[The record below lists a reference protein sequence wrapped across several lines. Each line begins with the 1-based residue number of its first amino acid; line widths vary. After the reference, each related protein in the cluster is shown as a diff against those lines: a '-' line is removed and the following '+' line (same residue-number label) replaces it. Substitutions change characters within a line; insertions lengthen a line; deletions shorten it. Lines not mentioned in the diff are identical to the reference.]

1 MPVLRFALLGPVTAT
16 YDGRPVPLGPP
27 QRRAVLAC
35 LLLARG
41 RAVTVAALKEMLW
54 QQDAAPASATNAI
67 QGHVHHLRR
76 RFDALVPES
85 LLITHPGQPPDRVS
99 YTLRADADSVDVMC
113 FESLV
118 WEGEAAASRGDG
130 AEAAE
135 RFDEALALWRGE
147 PLADLD
153 SDYFRAVRRGM
164 EELRADVDRRRTA
177 AARDMAWMLPS
188 PPPPARPPIREPG
201 PPSEPPP
208 VPSSAGDPPGGGS
221 EGRAE
226 AKGARGPRAE
236 ARVLGPLEL
245 VVDGVDVTPA
255 AARRRAL
262 LASLLRQPG
271 HVVTTET
278 LIEDV
283 WGAEASANAPAQ
295 LQNHVHLLRKRID
308 QTSGPGAGKQ
318 ILERKPAGYVLN
330 VEATDRDRFVSLLD
344 EARRAFLDTAHGRAR
359 DLAAQAL
366 ALSRGAPFAGV
377 PLGSTRMVDAARLLE
392 EQRYETLRLKAE
404 AQILLGESSHVIPEL
419 RHIVE
424 RERPEDEGFLRLLV
438 TALERA
444 GRTAEAR
451 GLAVRLPP
459 ERHEDVPRS
468 HDDHAEASGVSVRPL
483 PYAARSARLERHQL
497 RFAVL
502 GPVWAQYGDEPVNIG
517 SPQQRGVLAALLLRA
532 GRTATAPEL
541 IDAIWGDQP
550 PHAALAALR
559 TYASRLRK
567 VLGNDVLVSESG
579 GYALR
584 LEDSW
589 FDLEAAQ
596 KWADEAERAREAGD
610 RVGALTLLD
619 RALGLW
625 QGEPLAGLPGPYLE
639 EQRSRLAEW
648 RLQLAEVRCEL
659 MLELGRHAEAV
670 TDLTALTTAHPLR
683 ERLRELLMLALYR
696 SGRQSEALAVY
707 ADTRRL
713 LADELGVNPRPELS
727 ELQQRILQA
736 DVDPAPRSAEPA
748 GLGLVRPAQL
758 PADLN
763 DFVGR
768 YEELRRIGAHLSAGA
783 DAGTRTVVVTGLA
796 GVGKTS
802 LAVHAAHGARREF
815 PDGQLYA
822 ALGGAGPQ
830 RPTEPEAVLGAFLR
844 ALGVPDSAIPDG
856 VEERAA
862 LFRSVLDGRRVL
874 IVLDS
879 ARDAAQVRPLL
890 PAAPGCGTLV
900 TSRVRMP
907 DLPNAYPVDL
917 GLLGLQEALRLFTGI
932 VGRERVEAEREAAME
947 VVSACGF
954 LPLAIRIAASLIA
967 SRRTWPVSVLARRL
981 ADERR
986 RLSEPG
992 PGSLNLEEVF
1002 ARSYRQLHPAQAR
1015 ALRLLGL
1022 TTGPDV
1028 PLATAAALLGTDEDA
1043 TAELLESLA
1052 DRSLLEAP
1060 APGRYRMH
1068 PLLRTYAR
1076 LRAYEDESP
1085 ESRAAASERLR
1096 NLLKARAGRE
1106 SRGR

>member
-67 QGHVHHLRR
+67 QGHVHHLRK
-76 RFDALVPES
+76 RFDALAPEP

-118 WEGEAAASRGDG
+118 WEGEAAASHGDSAG
-130 AEAAE
+130 AVGH
-135 RFDEALALWRGE
+135 FDKALALWRGE

-177 AARDMAWMLPS
+177 AVRAMAWTLPS
-188 PPPPARPPIREPG
+188 APPPVRSPVRELG

-208 VPSSAGDPPGGGS
+208 ARSAAGEPPGGGG

-271 HVVTTET
+271 QLVTSET

-283 WGAEASANAPAQ
+283 WGDEASANAPAQ

-308 QTSGPGAGKQ
+308 QASGPGAGKRV
-318 ILERKPAGYVLN
+318 LERKPAGYVLN
-330 VEATDRDRFVSLLD
+330 AEATDRDRFASLLD
-344 EARRAFLDTAHGRAR
+344 EARDAFRATDHGRAR

-366 ALSRGAPFAGV
+366 ELSRGAPFAGV
-377 PLGSTRMVDAARLLE
+377 PLGSPRMVDAARLLE
-392 EQRYETLRLKAE
+392 EQRYETLHLKTE
-404 AQILLGESSHVIPEL
+404 AQILLGESSHAVPEL
-419 RHIVE
+419 RNVVE
-424 RERPEDEGFLRLLV
+424 RERPEDERFLRLLV
-438 TALERA
+438 TALDRA

-451 GLAVRLPP
+451 SLAGRLPA
-459 ERHEDVPRS
+459 ERHEDVPRAY
-468 HDDHAEASGVSVRPL
+468 DDRPR
-483 PYAARSARLERHQL
+483 AADGNARPVLQQRRSDTRISRGEDQQL
-497 RFAVL
+497 RFSVL
-502 GPVWAQYGDEPVNIG
+502 GPVRVQHGDAPVNTG
-517 SPQQRGVLAALLLRA
+517 SPQQRGLLACLLLRA

-541 IDAIWGDQP
+541 IDALWGDNP

-567 VLGNDVLVSESG
+567 VLGNDALVSESG

-584 LEDSW
+584 LDGSW

-610 RVGALTLLD
+610 RISALTLLD

-625 QGEPLAGLPGPYLE
+625 QGEPLTELPGPYME

-670 TDLTALTTAHPLR
+670 ADLTALTAAHPLR

-696 SGRQSEALAVY
+696 SGRQAEALAVY

-713 LADELGVNPRPELS
+713 LADELGVDPRPELS
-727 ELQQRILQA
+727 ELQQRILRA
-736 DVDPAPRSAEPA
+736 DVGPAQSVEVALP
-748 GLGLVRPAQL
+748 LLVRPSQL
-758 PADLN
+758 PADIG
-763 DFVGR
+763 DFVGHD
-768 YEELRRIGAHLSAGA
+768 ETLRRIGAHLSAGA
-783 DAGTRTVVVTGLA
+783 EARTRTMVITGIG
-796 GVGKTS
+796 GVGKS
-802 LAVHAAHGARREF
+802 ALAVRAAYGARHEF
-815 PDGQLYA
+815 PSGQLYA
-822 ALGGAGPQ
+822 DLGGTDP
-830 RPTEPEAVLGAFLR
+830 RPAAPGEVLGSFLR
-844 ALGVPDSAIPDG
+844 ALGVPDSTIPGSTED
-856 VEERAA
+856 RAA
-862 LFRSVLDGRRVL
+862 LFRSVLDGHRML
-874 IVLDS
+874 IVLDN
-879 ARDAAQVRPLL
+879 AYNPAQVRPLL
-890 PAAPGCGTLV
+890 PAAQGCATLV

-907 DLPNAYPVDL
+907 HLPGAYPVDL
-917 GLLGLQEALRLFTGI
+917 GVLSPQEGLRLFSGI
-932 VGRERVEAEREAAME
+932 VGRERVEAERKAAME
-947 VVSACGF
+947 VVTACGY
-954 LPLAIRIAASLIA
+954 LPLAIRTAAHLIAA
-967 SRRTWPVSVLARRL
+967 RRTWSVSALALRLTNDRLGLARPRF
-981 ADERR
+981 R
-986 RLSEPG
+986 
-992 PGSLNLEEVF
+992 SLNLEEVF
-1002 ARSYRQLHPAQAR
+1002 APSYRQLAPTQAR
-1015 ALRLLGL
+1015 AFRLLGL

-1028 PLATAAALLGTDEDA
+1028 PLAAAAALLGTDEDA

-1085 ESRAAASERLR
+1085 EARAAASERLR
-1096 NLLKARAGRE
+1096 NL
-1106 SRGR
+1106 

>member
-1 MPVLRFALLGPVTAT
+1 MPVLRFGLLGPVTAT

-54 QQDAAPASATNAI
+54 RHDAVPASAGNAI

-76 RFDALVPES
+76 TFDEFAPEP

-99 YTLRADADSVDVMC
+99 YTLRADADGVDVMR

-118 WEGEAAASRGDG
+118 REGEAAAFRGDG
-130 AEAAE
+130 REAVE
-135 RFDEALALWRGE
+135 HFDEALALWRGE

-153 SDYFRAVRRGM
+153 SDYFRAVRREL
-164 EELRADVDRRRTA
+164 EELRADADRRRTA
-177 AARDMAWMLPS
+177 AMRAMAWTLPS
-188 PPPPARPPIREPG
+188 PPPPARSPIREPR

-208 VPSSAGDPPGGGS
+208 VRSAAAEPPGGGS

-245 VVDGVDVTPA
+245 IVDGVDVTPA

-278 LIEDV
+278 LVEDV
-283 WGAEASANAPAQ
+283 WGDDASANAPAQ

-308 QTSGPGAGKQ
+308 QVSGPGAGKRV
-318 ILERKPAGYVLN
+318 LERKPAGYVLN
-330 VEATDRDRFVSLLD
+330 AEATDRDQFVSLVD
-344 EARRAFLDTAHGRAR
+344 EARDAFRATDHGRAR

-366 ALSRGAPFAGV
+366 KLSRGAPFAGV
-377 PLGSTRMVDAARLLE
+377 PLGSPRMVDAVRLLE
-392 EQRYETLRLKAE
+392 EQRYEALHLKIE
-404 AQILLGESSHVIPEL
+404 AQILLGESSRVVPEL
-419 RHIVE
+419 RNVVG
-424 RERPEDEGFLRLLV
+424 RERPEDEGFLRLLIR
-438 TALERA
+438 ALERT

-451 GLAVRLPP
+451 SLAGRLPR
-459 ERHEDVPRS
+459 ERHEDVPRP
-468 HDDHAEASGVSVRPL
+468 HDDHAEAPGVSVRPL
-483 PYAARSARLERHQL
+483 PRAARSARPESRQL

-502 GPVWAQYGDEPVNIG
+502 GPVRAQYGDEPVNTG

-532 GRTATAPEL
+532 GHTATAPEL

-567 VLGNDVLVSESG
+567 ALRDRYDVLVSESG

-584 LEDSW
+584 LDDSW
-589 FDLEAAQ
+589 FDLQAAQ

-610 RVGALTLLD
+610 RVSALTLLD
-619 RALGLW
+619 RALGLF
-625 QGEPLAGLPGPYLE
+625 QGEPLAGLPGPYME

-648 RLQLAEVRCEL
+648 RLQLVEVRCEL

-670 TDLTALTTAHPLR
+670 ADLTALTAAHPLR

-713 LADELGVNPRPELS
+713 LAEELGVDPRPELS
-727 ELQQRILQA
+727 ELRQRILQA
-736 DVDPAPRSAEPA
+736 DVEPA
-748 GLGLVRPAQL
+748 SRPGEPAALRLVRPAQL

-768 YEELRRIGAHLSAGA
+768 DEELRRIGDQLSAGA
-783 DAGTRTVVVTGLA
+783 DARMRTVVITGLA

-815 PDGQLYA
+815 PDGELYA

-830 RPTEPEAVLGAFLR
+830 PPAEPASVLGAFLR
-844 ALGVPDSAIPDG
+844 ALGVPGSAIPDG

-862 LFRSVLDGRRVL
+862 LFRSALDGHRVL
-874 IVLDS
+874 IVLDN

-900 TSRVRMP
+900 TSRVRIP

-917 GLLGLQEALRLFTGI
+917 GVLSPQEAMRLFSGI

-947 VVSACGF
+947 VVTACGF
-954 LPLAIRIAASLIA
+954 LPLAIRIVANHLV
-967 SRRTWPVSVLARRL
+967 SRHTWPISVLARRL
-981 ADERR
+981 TGTQR
-986 RLSEPG
+986 RLSELEPG
-992 PGSLNLEEVF
+992 YLELF
-1002 ARSYRQLHPAQAR
+1002 ALSYRQLPPAQAR
-1015 ALRLLGL
+1015 AFRRLGL
-1022 TTGPDV
+1022 TTDPDI
-1028 PLATAAALLGTDEDA
+1028 PLTAAAAVLGVDED
-1043 TAELLESLA
+1043 TAEELLESLA
-1052 DRSLLEAP
+1052 DRSLLESP

-1068 PLLRTYAR
+1068 PLLRAYAR
-1076 LRAYEDESP
+1076 SRAHEDESP
-1085 ESRAAASERLR
+1085 EEAGALTITSPVIASTPLPPAE
-1096 NLLKARAGRE
+1096 
-1106 SRGR
+1106 